1 MLMDADTR
9 GTRDMR
15 RRRGRH
21 GGRRRG
27 LAGRMAAGW
36 AWLLRHLPGN
46 GRRAEPGAAAPA
58 RSADVT
64 PLPVA
69 QPKRSGKLPAAP
81 AEVFTPTRP
90 RSGKRTLVG
99 RQEEL
104 ARILEAV
111 CDDSAHVVLYAER
124 GRGKTSLSNLAAE
137 ALRRRGVTVAR
148 HVCEAESTLDTMMH
162 ALAAD
167 LPAALLS
174 ARPLRPEA
182 AGCDALLPDRVLR
195 PADIA
200 ALPEGLSAQRV
211 AFIVDE
217 FDRVI
222 DANTRT
228 RLADTIKLLSDKG
241 IALSFVIVGVSST
254 LEDIIGQHTSIQ
266 RNIVPIHLPL
276 LEDHEVVTMIERGGE
291 QAGIGFSA
299 EAVAMVVAVAR
310 GMPYMAQLLGLRIAQ
325 AALVRG
331 HGSVMSED
339 LLAAVQRLLDETP
352 SHVIAAYSA
361 LTDEGRDAETAT
373 ALLRLAEAE
382 QDRWGRLRISGA
394 PGGVTLGGRHIPT
407 PLWLH
412 LRNASVFVPGGGDP
426 SLLQFADRAMIYYV
440 QLLAARTRV
449 LGEIQHR
456 LPGTGLQKAVLDGTS

>member
-1 MLMDADTR
+1 MLTDADTHQADPIR
-9 GTRDMR
+9 TRKPARRWADM
-15 RRRGRH
+15 
-21 GGRRRG
+21 
-27 LAGRMAAGW
+27 LAAGT
-36 AWLLRHLPGN
+36 AWLRARLRGAPRPVPPRLP
-46 GRRAEPGAAAPA
+46 EAA
-58 RSADVT
+58 
-64 PLPVA
+64 PLPVP
-69 QPKRSGKLPAAP
+69 QPKRASKPPAAP

-111 CDDSAHVVLYAER
+111 CDDTAHVVLYAER

-137 ALRRRGVTVAR
+137 ALRRRGVIVAR
-148 HVCEAESTLDTMMH
+148 HVCEAESTLDTIMH

-167 LPAALLS
+167 LPASLLA
-174 ARPLRPEA
+174 ARPLRAEA
-182 AGCDALLPDRVLR
+182 EGCDALLPDRVLR

-200 ALPEGLSAQRV
+200 TLPQGLTAQRI

-217 FDRVI
+217 FDRVT

-241 IALSFVIVGVSST
+241 IPLSFVIVGVSST

-276 LEDHEVVTMIERGGE
+276 LDDHEVAAMIERGGE
-291 QAGIGFSA
+291 QAGIRFSP

-325 AALVRG
+325 AALVRSRG
-331 HGSVMSED
+331 TVGSED

-352 SHVIAAYSA
+352 SHVLAAYSM
-361 LTDEGRDAETAT
+361 LTDEGRDTETAT

-394 PGGVTLGGRHIPT
+394 PGGVTLGGRHVPAA
-407 PLWLH
+407 LWLH

-426 SLLQFADRAMIYYV
+426 ALLQFADRAMIYYV

-449 LGEIQHR
+449 LGEMQHR
-456 LPGTGLQKAVLDGTS
+456 LPGTTLQKALP